1 MTLTV
6 LASANAG
13 KLAEFRRLLQNVP
26 MELVPQS
33 MLDIQAVEE
42 TGKTFRENALLKAR
56 HASRGAGLPAVAD
69 DSGLLVDA
77 LGGRPGVRSAR
88 FAGEGASDGANV
100 AKLLRDLTGV
110 AEAQRTARFECVVAY
125 VRNPDDAAPVIACG
139 TWRGRILCGPR
150 GDKGFGY
157 DPVFLVPELG
167 LSAAEL
173 SPSRKDELSHRGQA
187 LRALAACLLET
198 EHGDGG

>member
-100 AKLLRDLTGV
+100 AKLLRDLAGV

-187 LRALAACLLET
+187 LRALAVCLLET

>member
-1 MTLTV
+1 MTRTV

-33 MLDIQAVEE
+33 MLGIQAVEE

-100 AKLLRDLTGV
+100 AKLLRDLAGV

>member
-100 AKLLRDLTGV
+100 AKLLRDLAGV

>member
-1 MTLTV
+1 MTRTV

>member
-1 MTLTV
+1 MTRTV

-100 AKLLRDLTGV
+100 AKLLRDLAGV